1 MVGCGGEEKCVIEEG
16 GICDGEAKCLQRS
29 GWWPE
34 GEISREAILDGRLKW
49 GGGPNWIERGIKEEM
64 CGGEW
69 AKKGKGFYE

>member
-1 MVGCGGEEKCVIEEG
+1 M
-16 GICDGEAKCLQRS
+16 QRS

-49 GGGPNWIERGIKEEM
+49 GGGPNWIERGRKEEM
-64 CGGEW
+64 CGGKW